1 MVKEK
6 SEDSTVF
13 QIVFHK
19 KSFSFFVTGIDV
31 LEVQIIE
38 KTTLRNKSSI
48 SKYLT
53 HSLSKNIFPR
63 YLTTHL
69 LDHPPD
75 VN

>member
-48 SKYLT
+48 SK
-53 HSLSKNIFPR
+53 
-63 YLTTHL
+63 
-69 LDHPPD
+69 
-75 VN
+75 

>member
-1 MVKEK
+1 MKTVLFFKLFSIK
-6 SEDSTVF
+6 SLF
-13 QIVFHK
+13 
-19 KSFSFFVTGIDV
+19 FFVTGIDV

-53 HSLSKNIFPR
+53 HSLSKNVFPR

-69 LDHPPD
+69 LDHPPN